1 MKAVVKVERG
11 EGHVELRD
19 VPEKDP
25 PPGTALV
32 RVGAAGICGSDLMI
46 LHDHFPRYTV
56 PVVMGHE
63 FAGEVV
69 KLGDGVRSASVGE
82 RVACET
88 HAYVCGQCAYC
99 RSGAYNLC
107 PERLGYGYGT
117 DGAFTE
123 HVVVR
128 EAILHRLPDSV
139 GMRDAA
145 LLEPLSVVVNG
156 LTANARLSPGESVL
170 VIGPG
175 PIGVLSALLAK
186 LAGCTVTVVG
196 TERSRRRLELA
207 ASLGA
212 DAALSIDEAAV
223 PRFESA
229 FDSVVIAAGEPNA
242 FEAALRHCRPGGQVV
257 HLGESTKRASFTFS
271 LIERKNIR
279 VQGSFSHTWPAWE
292 KAIALL
298 RDGKVDVSG
307 LITHRFPLRDWED
320 GFAHAESREGMK
332 VLFEP

>member
-1 MKAVVKVERG
+1 LDAVVKSEKG

-19 VPEKDP
+19 VPEKSP
-25 PPGTALV
+25 PAGAALV

-46 LHDHFPRYTV
+46 LHDRFPGYKV

-63 FAGEVV
+63 FAGEVAA
-69 KLGDGVRSASVGE
+69 LGDGVRSVSVGD

-88 HAYVCGQCAYC
+88 HAYVCGRCAYC

-107 PERLGYGYGT
+107 QERLGYGYGV
-117 DGAFTE
+117 DGAFTK

-128 EAILHRLPDSV
+128 EAIMHRLPDSV

-145 LLEPLSVVVNG
+145 LLEPLSVVVNA

-186 LAGCTVTVVG
+186 LAGCAVTVVG

-207 ASLGA
+207 ASMGA
-212 DAALSIDEAAV
+212 DAVLTVDEAAG
-223 PRFESA
+223 PGFESA
-229 FDSVVIAAGEPNA
+229 FDSVVIATGEPDA
-242 FEAALRHCRPGGQVV
+242 FEAALKHCRPRGQVV
-257 HLGESTKRASFTFS
+257 HVGESTKRASFTFS

-292 KAIALL
+292 RAISLL
-298 RDGKVDVSG
+298 RDGKVDVSR
-307 LITHRFPLRDWED
+307 LITHRFPLRSWEE
-320 GFAHAESREGMK
+320 GFARAESREGMK